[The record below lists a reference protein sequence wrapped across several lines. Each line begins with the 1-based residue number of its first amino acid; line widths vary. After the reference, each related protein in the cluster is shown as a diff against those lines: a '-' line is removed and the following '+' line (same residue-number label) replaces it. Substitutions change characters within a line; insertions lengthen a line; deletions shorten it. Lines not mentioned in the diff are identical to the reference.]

1 MDTLPEFFLFFIH
14 VKHMQSR
21 EYSAVT
27 LVFHQILGKEQ
38 DMQISV
44 WKNAN
49 CSLNYIHIH
58 TLTQGGRKAFTH
70 THTHLHASMHTHTY
84 MGWVEGIHTH
94 THTHTKKTWTT
105 CTHTNTHTHTHTKS
119 FDIGILKQHIC
130 SLFFHCANKLRLIY
144 LIPGCSVHITAVSCS
159 CTSHMKQ
166 TEHPINP
173 MWEIQVCF
181 TWLGRAAAAEQP
193 QEKHYPVLSVYILQ
207 CLPIVMPWGISV
219 HFA

>member
-1 MDTLPEFFLFFIH
+1 
-14 VKHMQSR
+14 MQT
-21 EYSAVT
+21 AVWT
-27 LVFHQILGKEQ
+27 T
-38 DMQISV
+38 
-44 WKNAN
+44 
-49 CSLNYIHIH
+49 Y
-58 TLTQGGRKAFTH
+58 TY
-70 THTHLHASMHTHTY
+70 THLHS
-84 MGWVEGIHTH
+84 VEGIHTH
-94 THTHTKKTWTT
+94 THTPTCKHAHTHLHGVGGGHSH
-105 CTHTNTHTHTHTKS
+105 THTHTQKNMNYMHTHKHTHTKS